1 MMSATAYDIVVVG
14 SGPAGQKAA
23 IQGAKAGKRVV
34 LIEQEQGIGGN
45 CVYRG
50 TIPSKTLRETALQY
64 ERLKRSSE
72 VFEGRLRQDVP
83 MSVLLHRLDE
93 VVKAHECYMANQLAR
108 NGVTYRHGRAR
119 LLSPHEVQLEAVDG
133 ACQTLLADTIV
144 LATGSRPRSI
154 PEIPIDH
161 EHILDSDSILSMI
174 YLPRSLMVLGGG
186 VIACEYAATFALL
199 GVEVTLI
206 DRAKRPLAF
215 LDKEIVDV
223 FQRSLEQQGGR
234 FYVGQTVKEVA
245 WDGVSS
251 VVATLANGMAVK
263 SEKMLV
269 ALGRQPNVEELNLE
283 AAGVMLDEKGRLPV
297 NEYGQTVVPHIF
309 AAGDMLGRPP
319 ALASQ
324 AMEEGRRA
332 VSHALGLPVGESSNQ
347 VPIGIYTIPEI
358 ASIGLDEEQAS
369 ARYRGP
375 LVGRARF
382 TEIAKGQITGSCDGL
397 LKLIADPSGKRLLG
411 VQIVGEGATELIHL
425 GQMALQDGATIDRF
439 IDTIFSFPTFAEA
452 YRVAALDILGQR
464 RKQDCTVADAA

>member
-1 MMSATAYDIVVVG
+1 MPPNAYDIVVVG

-23 IQGAKAGKRVV
+23 IQGAKAGKKVV

-50 TIPSKTLRETALQY
+50 TIPSKTLRETALQF

-72 VFEGRLRQDVP
+72 VFEGRLRLDVP

-93 VVKAHECYMANQLAR
+93 VVKAHECYMADQLTR
-108 NGVTYRHGRAR
+108 NSVTYRHGRAR
-119 LLSPHEVQLEAVDG
+119 FLSPHEVELETIDG
-133 ACQTLLADTIV
+133 ACQALRADTIV

-154 PEIPIDH
+154 PEIPVDH
-161 EHILDSDSILSMI
+161 EHVLDSDSILSMI
-174 YLPRSLMVLGGG
+174 YLPRSLTVLGGG
-186 VIACEYAATFALL
+186 VIACEYASTFALL

-206 DRAKRPLAF
+206 DRAQRPLSFMDA
-215 LDKEIVDV
+215 EIVEV
-223 FQRSLEQQGGR
+223 FQRSIERQGGR
-234 FYVGQTVKEVA
+234 FYVGQTVKEVV

-251 VVATLANGMAVK
+251 VVARLANGMAVK

-269 ALGRQPNVEELNLE
+269 ALGRQPNIEELNLE
-283 AAGVMLDEKGRLPV
+283 AAGLTLDEKGRIPV
-297 NEYGQTVVPHIF
+297 NEYGQTPVPHIF

-324 AMEEGRRA
+324 AMEDGRRA
-332 VSHALGLPVGESSNQ
+332 VSHALGLPVGDSLNQ

-358 ASIGLDEEQAS
+358 ASIGLDEEQAA

-397 LKLIADPSGKRLLG
+397 LKLIADPSGERLLG
-411 VQIVGEGATELIHL
+411 VQIVGEHATELIHL

-439 IDTIFSFPTFAEA
+439 IDSIF
-452 YRVAALDILGQR
+452 
-464 RKQDCTVADAA
+464 

>member
-1 MMSATAYDIVVVG
+1 MMSSTAYDIVVVG

-72 VFEGRLRQDVP
+72 VFEGRLRHDVP
-83 MSVLLHRLDE
+83 MTVLLHRLDE

-133 ACQTLLADTIV
+133 ACQTLVADIIV

-154 PEIPIDH
+154 PQIPVDH
-161 EHILDSDSILSMI
+161 EHVLDSDSILSMI
-174 YLPRSLMVLGGG
+174 YLPRSLMILGGG

-206 DRAKRPLAF
+206 DRAKRPLSF
-215 LDKEIVDV
+215 LDKEIVEV
-223 FQRSLEQQGGR
+223 FQRRLEQKGGR
-234 FYVGQTVKEVA
+234 FYVGHTVIEVA

-283 AAGVMLDEKGRLPV
+283 AAGVTLDEKGRLPV

-309 AAGDMLGRPP
+309 AAGDLLGRPP

-332 VSHALGLPVGESSNQ
+332 VSHALGLPVGDFSNQ
-347 VPIGIYTIPEI
+347 VPVGIYTIPEI

-369 ARYRGP
+369 VRYRRP

-382 TEIAKGQITGSCDGL
+382 MEIAKGQITGACDGL
-397 LKLIADPSGKRLLG
+397 LKLIADPSGERLLG
-411 VQIVGEGATELIHL
+411 VQIVGENATELIHL
-425 GQMALQDGATIDRF
+425 GQMALQDGATIGRF

-464 RKQDCTVADAA
+464 RKRDNPAEAA

>member
-1 MMSATAYDIVVVG
+1 MMPPNAYDIVVVG

-23 IQGAKAGKRVV
+23 IQGAKAGKKVV

-50 TIPSKTLRETALQY
+50 TIPSKTLRETALQF

-72 VFEGRLRQDVP
+72 VFEGRLRLDVP

-93 VVKAHECYMANQLAR
+93 VVKAHECYMADQLTR
-108 NGVTYRHGRAR
+108 NSVTYRHGRAR
-119 LLSPHEVQLEAVDG
+119 FLSPHEVELETIDG
-133 ACQTLLADTIV
+133 ACQALRADTIV

-154 PEIPIDH
+154 PEIPVDH
-161 EHILDSDSILSMI
+161 EHVLDSDSILSMI
-174 YLPRSLMVLGGG
+174 YLPRSLTVLGGG
-186 VIACEYAATFALL
+186 VIACEYASTFALL

-206 DRAKRPLAF
+206 DRAQRPLSFMDA
-215 LDKEIVDV
+215 EIVEV
-223 FQRSLEQQGGR
+223 FQRSIERQGGR
-234 FYVGQTVKEVA
+234 FYVGQTVKEVV

-251 VVATLANGMAVK
+251 VVARLANGMAVK

-269 ALGRQPNVEELNLE
+269 ALGRQPNIEELNLE
-283 AAGVMLDEKGRLPV
+283 AAGLTLDEKGRIPV
-297 NEYGQTVVPHIF
+297 NEYGQTPVAHIF

-324 AMEEGRRA
+324 AMEDGRRA
-332 VSHALGLPVGESSNQ
+332 VSHALGLPVGDSLNQ

-358 ASIGLDEEQAS
+358 ASIGLDEEQAA

-397 LKLIADPSGKRLLG
+397 LKLIADPSGERLLG
-411 VQIVGEGATELIHL
+411 VQIVGEHATELIHL

-439 IDTIFSFPTFAEA
+439 IDSIFSFPTFAEG

-464 RKQDCTVADAA
+464 RKRQSTTQAA

>member
-1 MMSATAYDIVVVG
+1 MMPPNAYDIVVVG

-23 IQGAKAGKRVV
+23 IQGAKAGKKVV

-50 TIPSKTLRETALQY
+50 TIPSKTLRETALQF

-72 VFEGRLRQDVP
+72 VFEGRLRLDVP

-93 VVKAHECYMANQLAR
+93 VVKAHECYMADQLTR
-108 NGVTYRHGRAR
+108 NSVTYRHGRAR
-119 LLSPHEVQLEAVDG
+119 FLSPHEVELETIDG
-133 ACQTLLADTIV
+133 ACQALRADTIV

-154 PEIPIDH
+154 PEIPVDH
-161 EHILDSDSILSMI
+161 EHVLDSDSILSMI
-174 YLPRSLMVLGGG
+174 YLPRSLTVLGGG
-186 VIACEYAATFALL
+186 VIACEYASTFALL

-206 DRAKRPLAF
+206 DRARRPLSFMDA
-215 LDKEIVDV
+215 EIVEV
-223 FQRSLEQQGGR
+223 FQRSIERQGGR
-234 FYVGQTVKEVA
+234 FYVGQTVKEVV

-251 VVATLANGMAVK
+251 VVARLANGMAVK

-269 ALGRQPNVEELNLE
+269 ALGRQPNIEELNLE
-283 AAGVMLDEKGRLPV
+283 AAGLTLDEKGRIPV
-297 NEYGQTVVPHIF
+297 NEYGQTPVPHIF

-324 AMEEGRRA
+324 AMEDGRRA
-332 VSHALGLPVGESSNQ
+332 VSHALGLPVGDSLNQ

-358 ASIGLDEEQAS
+358 ASIGLDEEQAA

-397 LKLIADPSGKRLLG
+397 LKLIADPSGERLLG
-411 VQIVGEGATELIHL
+411 VQIVGEHATELIHL

-439 IDTIFSFPTFAEA
+439 IDSIFSFPTFAEG

-464 RKQDCTVADAA
+464 RKRQSTAQAA

>member
-1 MMSATAYDIVVVG
+1 MSPNAYDIVVVG

-23 IQGAKAGKRVV
+23 IQGAKAGKKIV

-50 TIPSKTLRETALQY
+50 TIPSKTLRETALQF

-72 VFEGRLRQDVP
+72 VFEGRLRSDVP

-93 VVKAHECYMANQLAR
+93 VVKAHECYMADQLAR

-119 LLSPHEVQLEAVDG
+119 FLSPHEVELEAIDG
-133 ACQTLLADTIV
+133 ARQGLLADTIV

-154 PEIPIDH
+154 PEIPVDH
-161 EHILDSDSILSMI
+161 EHVLDSDSILSMI
-174 YLPRSLMVLGGG
+174 YLPRSLTVVGGG
-186 VIACEYAATFALL
+186 VIACEYASTFALL

-206 DRAKRPLAF
+206 DKASRPLSF
-215 LDKEIVDV
+215 MDKEIVDV
-223 FQRSLEQQGGR
+223 FQRSIEQQGGR
-234 FYVGQTVKEVA
+234 FYVGHTVKEVA
-245 WDGVSS
+245 WDGVSA
-251 VVATLANGMAVK
+251 VVARLENGMAVK

-269 ALGRQPNVEELNLE
+269 ALGRQPNVEELNLQ
-283 AAGVMLDEKGRLPV
+283 AAGLTLDEKGRIPV
-297 NEYGQTVVPHIF
+297 NEYGQTEVPHIF

-324 AMEEGRRA
+324 AMEDGRRA
-332 VSHALGLPVGESSNQ
+332 VSHALGIPIGDSVNQ
-347 VPIGIYTIPEI
+347 VPVGIYTIPEI
-358 ASIGLDEEQAS
+358 ASIGLDEEQAA

-382 TEIAKGQITGSCDGL
+382 TEIAKGQITGACNGL
-397 LKLIADPSGKRLLG
+397 LKLIADPSGERLLG
-411 VQIVGEGATELIHL
+411 VQIVGENASELIHL

-439 IDTIFSFPTFAEA
+439 IDSIFSFPTFAEG

-464 RKQDCTVADAA
+464 RKQQSSPQAA

>member
-1 MMSATAYDIVVVG
+1 MMPPNAYDIVVVG

-23 IQGAKAGKRVV
+23 IQGAKAGKKVV

-50 TIPSKTLRETALQY
+50 TIPSKTLRETALQF

-72 VFEGRLRQDVP
+72 VFEGRLRLDVP

-93 VVKAHECYMANQLAR
+93 VVKAHECYMADQLTR
-108 NGVTYRHGRAR
+108 NSVIYRHGRAR
-119 LLSPHEVQLEAVDG
+119 FLSPHEVELETIDG
-133 ACQTLLADTIV
+133 ACQALRADTIV

-154 PEIPIDH
+154 PEIPVDH
-161 EHILDSDSILSMI
+161 EHVLDSDSILSMI
-174 YLPRSLMVLGGG
+174 YLPRSLTVLGGG
-186 VIACEYAATFALL
+186 VIACEYASTFALL

-206 DRAKRPLAF
+206 DRAQRPLSFMDA
-215 LDKEIVDV
+215 EIVEV
-223 FQRSLEQQGGR
+223 FQRSIERQGGR
-234 FYVGQTVKEVA
+234 FYVGQTVKEVV

-251 VVATLANGMAVK
+251 VVARLANGMAVK

-269 ALGRQPNVEELNLE
+269 ALGRQPNIEELNLE
-283 AAGVMLDEKGRLPV
+283 AAGLTLDEKGRIPV
-297 NEYGQTVVPHIF
+297 NEYGQTPVPHIF

-324 AMEEGRRA
+324 AMEDGRRA
-332 VSHALGLPVGESSNQ
+332 VSHALGLPVGDSLNQ

-358 ASIGLDEEQAS
+358 ASIGLDEEQAA

-397 LKLIADPSGKRLLG
+397 LKLIADPSGERLLG
-411 VQIVGEGATELIHL
+411 VQIVGEHATELIHL

-439 IDTIFSFPTFAEA
+439 IDSIFSFPTFAEG

-464 RKQDCTVADAA
+464 RKRQNTTQAA

>member
-1 MMSATAYDIVVVG
+1 MKSAHAYDIVVVG

-34 LIEQEQGIGGN
+34 LIEQEQGVGGN

-50 TIPSKTLRETALQY
+50 TIPSKTLRETAVQF
-64 ERLKRSSE
+64 ERLKRSTE
-72 VFEGRLRQDVP
+72 VFEGRLRMDLP

-93 VVKAHECYMANQLAR
+93 VVKAHECYMTNQLAR

-133 ACQTLLADTIV
+133 ACQTLFADTIV

-161 EHILDSDSILSMI
+161 EHVLDSDSILSMI
-174 YLPRSLMVLGGG
+174 YLPQSLTVLGGG

-199 GVEVTLI
+199 GVEVTVI

-215 LDKEIVDV
+215 LDKDVVDV
-223 FQRSLEQQGGR
+223 FQRSLERQGGR
-234 FYVGQTVKEVA
+234 FYAGHTVKEVA
-245 WDGVSS
+245 WDGVSA
-251 VVATLANGMAVK
+251 VVARLDNGMAVK

-269 ALGRQPNVEELNLE
+269 ALGRQPNVEDLNLE
-283 AAGVMLDEKGRLPV
+283 AAGLSLDSKGDLPV
-297 NEYGQTVVPHIF
+297 NEYGQTLVSHIY

-332 VSHALGLPVGESSNQ
+332 VSFALGLPVGDSSHQ
-347 VPIGIYTIPEI
+347 VPIGIYTIPEL
-358 ASIGLDEEQAS
+358 ASIGLDEEQAG
-369 ARYRGP
+369 ARYHNP
-375 LVGRARF
+375 LVGRAPF
-382 TEIAKGQITGSCDGL
+382 MEIAKGQITGACDGL
-397 LKLIADPSGKRLLG
+397 LKLVADPSGERLLG
-411 VQIVGEGATELIHL
+411 VQIVGEDATELIHL

-464 RKQDCTVADAA
+464 RKLNNTTQAA

>member
-1 MMSATAYDIVVVG
+1 MIGSNAYDIVVVG

-23 IQGAKAGKRVV
+23 IQGAKAGKKVV

-50 TIPSKTLRETALQY
+50 TIPSKTLRETALQF

-72 VFEGRLRQDVP
+72 VFEGRLRSDVP

-93 VVKAHECYMANQLAR
+93 VVKAHECYMADQLAR

-119 LLSPHEVQLEAVDG
+119 FLSPHEIELEAIDG
-133 ACQTLLADTIV
+133 ARQGLQADTIV

-154 PEIPIDH
+154 PEIPVDH
-161 EHILDSDSILSMI
+161 EHVLDSDSILSMI
-174 YLPRSLMVLGGG
+174 YLPRSLTVVGGG

-206 DRAKRPLAF
+206 DKASRPLPF
-215 LDKEIVDV
+215 MDKEIVDV
-223 FQRSLEQQGGR
+223 FQRSIEQQGGR
-234 FYVGQTVKEVA
+234 FYVGHTVIEVA
-245 WDGVSS
+245 WDGVSA
-251 VVATLANGMAVK
+251 VIARLENGMAVK

-269 ALGRQPNVEELNLE
+269 ALGRQPNVEELNLQ
-283 AAGVMLDEKGRLPV
+283 AAGLTLDEKGRIPV
-297 NEYGQTVVPHIF
+297 NEYGQTELPHIF
-309 AAGDMLGRPP
+309 AAGDMFGRPP

-324 AMEEGRRA
+324 AMEDGRRA
-332 VSHALGLPVGESSNQ
+332 VSHALGIPIGDSLNQ
-347 VPIGIYTIPEI
+347 VPVGIYTIPEI
-358 ASIGLDEEQAS
+358 ASIGLDEEQAA

-382 TEIAKGQITGSCDGL
+382 TEIAKGQITGACNGL
-397 LKLIADPSGKRLLG
+397 LKLIADPSGERLLG
-411 VQIVGEGATELIHL
+411 VQIVGENATELIHI

-439 IDTIFSFPTFAEA
+439 IDSIFSFPTFAEG

-464 RKQDCTVADAA
+464 RKQQSPPQAA

>member
-1 MMSATAYDIVVVG
+1 MPPNAYDIVVVG

-23 IQGAKAGKRVV
+23 IQGAKAGKKVV

-50 TIPSKTLRETALQY
+50 TIPSKTLRETALQF

-72 VFEGRLRQDVP
+72 VFEGRLRLDVP

-93 VVKAHECYMANQLAR
+93 VVKAHECYMADQLTR
-108 NGVTYRHGRAR
+108 NSVTYRHGRAR
-119 LLSPHEVQLEAVDG
+119 FLSPHEVELETIDG
-133 ACQTLLADTIV
+133 ACQALRADTIV

-154 PEIPIDH
+154 PEIPVDH
-161 EHILDSDSILSMI
+161 EHVLDSDSILSMI
-174 YLPRSLMVLGGG
+174 YLPRSLTVLGGG
-186 VIACEYAATFALL
+186 VIACEYASTFALL

-206 DRAKRPLAF
+206 DRAQRPLSFMDA
-215 LDKEIVDV
+215 EIVEV
-223 FQRSLEQQGGR
+223 FQRSIERQGGR
-234 FYVGQTVKEVA
+234 FYVGQTVKEVV

-251 VVATLANGMAVK
+251 VVARLANGMAVK

-269 ALGRQPNVEELNLE
+269 ALGRQPNIEELNLE
-283 AAGVMLDEKGRLPV
+283 AAGLTLDEKGRIPV
-297 NEYGQTVVPHIF
+297 NEYGQTPVPHIF

-324 AMEEGRRA
+324 AMEDGRRA
-332 VSHALGLPVGESSNQ
+332 VSHALGLPVGDSLNQ

-358 ASIGLDEEQAS
+358 ASIGLDEEQAA

-397 LKLIADPSGKRLLG
+397 LKLIADPSGERLLG
-411 VQIVGEGATELIHL
+411 VQIVGEHATELIHL

-439 IDTIFSFPTFAEA
+439 IDSIFSFPTFAEG

-464 RKQDCTVADAA
+464 RKRQSTTQAA

>member
-1 MMSATAYDIVVVG
+1 VMPPNAYDIVVVG

-23 IQGAKAGKRVV
+23 IQGAKAGKKVV

-50 TIPSKTLRETALQY
+50 TIPSKTLRETALQF

-72 VFEGRLRQDVP
+72 VFEGRLRLDVP

-93 VVKAHECYMANQLAR
+93 VVKAHECYMADQLTR
-108 NGVTYRHGRAR
+108 NSVTYRHGRAR
-119 LLSPHEVQLEAVDG
+119 FLSPHEVELETIDG
-133 ACQTLLADTIV
+133 ACQALRADTIV

-154 PEIPIDH
+154 PEIPVDH
-161 EHILDSDSILSMI
+161 EHVLDSDSILSMI
-174 YLPRSLMVLGGG
+174 YLPRSLTVLGGG
-186 VIACEYAATFALL
+186 VIACEYASTFALL

-206 DRAKRPLAF
+206 DRAQRPLSFMDA
-215 LDKEIVDV
+215 EIVEV
-223 FQRSLEQQGGR
+223 FQRSIERQGGR
-234 FYVGQTVKEVA
+234 FYVGQTVKEVV

-251 VVATLANGMAVK
+251 VVARLANGMAVK

-269 ALGRQPNVEELNLE
+269 ALGRQPNIEELNLE
-283 AAGVMLDEKGRLPV
+283 AAGLTLDEKGRIPV
-297 NEYGQTVVPHIF
+297 NEYGQTPVAHIF

-324 AMEEGRRA
+324 AMEDGRRA
-332 VSHALGLPVGESSNQ
+332 VSHALGLPVGDSLNQ

-358 ASIGLDEEQAS
+358 ASIGLDEEQAA

-397 LKLIADPSGKRLLG
+397 LKLIADPSGERLLG
-411 VQIVGEGATELIHL
+411 VQIVGEHATELIHL

-439 IDTIFSFPTFAEA
+439 IDSIFSFPTFAEG

-464 RKQDCTVADAA
+464 RKRQSSAQAA

>member
-1 MMSATAYDIVVVG
+1 MPPNAYDIVVVG

-23 IQGAKAGKRVV
+23 IQGAKAGKKVV

-50 TIPSKTLRETALQY
+50 TIPSKTLRETALQF

-72 VFEGRLRQDVP
+72 VFEGRLRLDVP
-83 MSVLLHRLDE
+83 MAVLLHRLDE
-93 VVKAHECYMANQLAR
+93 VVKAHECYMADQLTR
-108 NGVTYRHGRAR
+108 NRVTYRHGRAR
-119 LLSPHEVQLEAVDG
+119 FLSPHEVELETIDG
-133 ACQTLLADTIV
+133 ACQALRADTIV

-154 PEIPIDH
+154 PEIPVDH
-161 EHILDSDSILSMI
+161 EHVLDSDSILSMI
-174 YLPRSLMVLGGG
+174 YLPRSLTVLGGG
-186 VIACEYAATFALL
+186 VIACEYASTFALL

-206 DRAKRPLAF
+206 DRAQRPLSFMDA
-215 LDKEIVDV
+215 EIVEV
-223 FQRSLEQQGGR
+223 FQRSIERQGGR
-234 FYVGQTVKEVA
+234 FYVGQTVKEVV

-251 VVATLANGMAVK
+251 VVARLANGMAVK

-269 ALGRQPNVEELNLE
+269 ALGRQPNIEELNLE
-283 AAGVMLDEKGRLPV
+283 AAGLTLDEKGRIPV
-297 NEYGQTVVPHIF
+297 NEYGQTPVPHIF

-324 AMEEGRRA
+324 AMEDGRRA
-332 VSHALGLPVGESSNQ
+332 VSHALGLPVGDSLNQ

-358 ASIGLDEEQAS
+358 ASIGLDEEQAA

-397 LKLIADPSGKRLLG
+397 LKLIADPSGERLLG
-411 VQIVGEGATELIHL
+411 VQIVGEHATELIHL

-439 IDTIFSFPTFAEA
+439 IDSIFSFPTFAEG

-464 RKQDCTVADAA
+464 RKRQNTTQAA

>member
-1 MMSATAYDIVVVG
+1 VMPPNAYDIVVVG

-23 IQGAKAGKRVV
+23 IQGAKAGKKVV

-50 TIPSKTLRETALQY
+50 TIPSKTLRETALQF

-72 VFEGRLRQDVP
+72 VFEGRLRLDVP
-83 MSVLLHRLDE
+83 MAVLLHRLDE
-93 VVKAHECYMANQLAR
+93 VVKAHECYMADQLTR
-108 NGVTYRHGRAR
+108 NSVTYRHGRAR
-119 LLSPHEVQLEAVDG
+119 FLSPHEVELETIDG
-133 ACQTLLADTIV
+133 ACQALRADTIV

-154 PEIPIDH
+154 PEIPVDH
-161 EHILDSDSILSMI
+161 EHVLDSDSILSMI
-174 YLPRSLMVLGGG
+174 YLPRSLTVLGGG
-186 VIACEYAATFALL
+186 VIACEYASTFALL

-206 DRAKRPLAF
+206 DRAQRPLSFMDA
-215 LDKEIVDV
+215 EIVEV
-223 FQRSLEQQGGR
+223 FQRSIERQGGR
-234 FYVGQTVKEVA
+234 FYVGQTVKEVV

-251 VVATLANGMAVK
+251 VVARLANGMAVK

-269 ALGRQPNVEELNLE
+269 ALGRQPNIEELNLE
-283 AAGVMLDEKGRLPV
+283 AAGLTLDEKGRIPV
-297 NEYGQTVVPHIF
+297 NEYGQTPVPHIF

-324 AMEEGRRA
+324 AMEDGRRA
-332 VSHALGLPVGESSNQ
+332 VSHALGLPVGDSLNQ

-358 ASIGLDEEQAS
+358 ASIGLDEEQAA

-397 LKLIADPSGKRLLG
+397 LKLIADPSGERLLG
-411 VQIVGEGATELIHL
+411 VQIVGEHATELIHL

-439 IDTIFSFPTFAEA
+439 IDSIFSFPTFAEG

-464 RKQDCTVADAA
+464 RKRQNTTQAA

>member
-1 MMSATAYDIVVVG
+1 MMPPNAYDIVVVG

-23 IQGAKAGKRVV
+23 IQGAKAGKKVV

-50 TIPSKTLRETALQY
+50 TIPSKTLRETALQF

-72 VFEGRLRQDVP
+72 VFEGRLRLDVP

-93 VVKAHECYMANQLAR
+93 VVKAHECYMADQLTR
-108 NGVTYRHGRAR
+108 NSVTYRHGRAR
-119 LLSPHEVQLEAVDG
+119 FLSPHEVELETIDG
-133 ACQTLLADTIV
+133 ACQALRADTIV

-154 PEIPIDH
+154 PEIPVDH
-161 EHILDSDSILSMI
+161 EHVLDSDSILSMI
-174 YLPRSLMVLGGG
+174 YLPRSLTVLGGG
-186 VIACEYAATFALL
+186 VIACEYASTFALL

-206 DRAKRPLAF
+206 DRAQRPLSFMDA
-215 LDKEIVDV
+215 EIVEV
-223 FQRSLEQQGGR
+223 FQRSIERQGGR
-234 FYVGQTVKEVA
+234 FYVGQTVKEVV

-251 VVATLANGMAVK
+251 VVARLANGMAVK

-269 ALGRQPNVEELNLE
+269 ALGRQPNIEELNLE
-283 AAGVMLDEKGRLPV
+283 AAGLTLDEKGRIPV
-297 NEYGQTVVPHIF
+297 NEYGQTPVPHIF

-319 ALASQ
+319 ALAAQ
-324 AMEEGRRA
+324 AMEDGRRA
-332 VSHALGLPVGESSNQ
+332 VSHALGLPVGDSLNQ

-358 ASIGLDEEQAS
+358 ASIGLDEEQAA

-397 LKLIADPSGKRLLG
+397 LKLIADPSGERLLG
-411 VQIVGEGATELIHL
+411 VQIVGEHATELIHL

-439 IDTIFSFPTFAEA
+439 IDSIFSFPTFAEG

-464 RKQDCTVADAA
+464 RKRQNTTQAA

>member
-1 MMSATAYDIVVVG
+1 MMPPNAYDIVVVG

-23 IQGAKAGKRVV
+23 IQGAKAGKKVV

-50 TIPSKTLRETALQY
+50 TIPSKTLRETALQF

-72 VFEGRLRQDVP
+72 VFEGRLRLDVP

-93 VVKAHECYMANQLAR
+93 VVKAHECYMADQLTR
-108 NGVTYRHGRAR
+108 NSVTYRHGRAR
-119 LLSPHEVQLEAVDG
+119 FLSPHEVELETIDG
-133 ACQTLLADTIV
+133 ACQALRADTIV

-154 PEIPIDH
+154 PEIPVDH
-161 EHILDSDSILSMI
+161 EHVLDSDSILSMI
-174 YLPRSLMVLGGG
+174 YLPRSLTVLGGG
-186 VIACEYAATFALL
+186 VIACEYASTFALL

-206 DRAKRPLAF
+206 DRAQRPLSFMDA
-215 LDKEIVDV
+215 EIVEV
-223 FQRSLEQQGGR
+223 FQRSIERQGGR
-234 FYVGQTVKEVA
+234 FYVGQTVKEVV

-251 VVATLANGMAVK
+251 VVARLANGMAVK

-269 ALGRQPNVEELNLE
+269 ALGRQPNIEELNLE
-283 AAGVMLDEKGRLPV
+283 AAGLTLDEKGRIPV
-297 NEYGQTVVPHIF
+297 NEYGQTPVAHIF

-324 AMEEGRRA
+324 AMEDGRRA
-332 VSHALGLPVGESSNQ
+332 VSHALGLPVGDSLNQ

-358 ASIGLDEEQAS
+358 ASIGLDEEQAA

-397 LKLIADPSGKRLLG
+397 LKLIADPSGERLLG
-411 VQIVGEGATELIHL
+411 VQIVGEHATELIHL

-439 IDTIFSFPTFAEA
+439 IDSIFSFPTFAEG

-464 RKQDCTVADAA
+464 RKRQNTTQAA

>member
-1 MMSATAYDIVVVG
+1 MPPNAYDIVVVG

-23 IQGAKAGKRVV
+23 IQGAKAGKKVV

-50 TIPSKTLRETALQY
+50 TIPSKTLRETALQF

-72 VFEGRLRQDVP
+72 VFEGRLRLDVP
-83 MSVLLHRLDE
+83 MAVLLHRLDE
-93 VVKAHECYMANQLAR
+93 VVKAHECYMADQLTR
-108 NGVTYRHGRAR
+108 NSVTYRHGRAR
-119 LLSPHEVQLEAVDG
+119 FLSPHEVELETIDG
-133 ACQTLLADTIV
+133 ACQALRADTIV

-154 PEIPIDH
+154 PEIPVDH
-161 EHILDSDSILSMI
+161 EHVLDSDSILSMI
-174 YLPRSLMVLGGG
+174 YLPRSLTVLGGG
-186 VIACEYAATFALL
+186 VIACEYASTFALL

-206 DRAKRPLAF
+206 DRAQRPLSFMDA
-215 LDKEIVDV
+215 EIVEV
-223 FQRSLEQQGGR
+223 FQRSIERQGGR
-234 FYVGQTVKEVA
+234 FYVGQTVKEVV

-251 VVATLANGMAVK
+251 VVARLANGMAVK

-269 ALGRQPNVEELNLE
+269 ALGRQPNIEELNLE
-283 AAGVMLDEKGRLPV
+283 AAGLTLDEKGRIPV
-297 NEYGQTVVPHIF
+297 NEYGQTPVPHIF

-324 AMEEGRRA
+324 AMEDGRRA
-332 VSHALGLPVGESSNQ
+332 VSHALGLPVGDSLNQ

-358 ASIGLDEEQAS
+358 ASIGLDEEQAA

-397 LKLIADPSGKRLLG
+397 LKLIADPSGERLLG
-411 VQIVGEGATELIHL
+411 VQIVGEHATELIHL

-439 IDTIFSFPTFAEA
+439 IDSIFSFPTFAEG

-464 RKQDCTVADAA
+464 RKRQSTTQAA

>member
-1 MMSATAYDIVVVG
+1 MMPASAYDIVVVG
-14 SGPAGQKAA
+14 SGPAGQKSA
-23 IQGAKAGKRVV
+23 IQGAKAGKKVV

-50 TIPSKTLRETALQY
+50 TIPSKTLRETALQF

-72 VFEGRLRQDVP
+72 VFEGRLRLDLP
-83 MSVLLHRLDE
+83 MTVLLHRLDE
-93 VVKAHECYMANQLAR
+93 VVKAHECYMADQLSR

-119 LLSPHEVQLEAVDG
+119 LVSPHEVQLETVDG
-133 ACQTLLADTIV
+133 ASQTLLAETIV
-144 LATGSRPRSI
+144 LATGSRPRSV
-154 PEIPIDH
+154 PEAPVDH
-161 EHILDSDSILSMI
+161 EHVLDSDSILSMI
-174 YLPRSLMVLGGG
+174 YLPRSLTVLGGG
-186 VIACEYAATFALL
+186 VIACEYASTFALL

-206 DRAKRPLAF
+206 DRAQRPLSFMDA
-215 LDKEIVDV
+215 EIVEV
-223 FQRSLEQQGGR
+223 FQRSIERQGGR

-251 VVATLANGMAVK
+251 VVARLANGMAVK

-269 ALGRQPNVEELNLE
+269 ALGRQPNIEELNLE
-283 AAGVMLDEKGRLPV
+283 AAGLTLDEKGRIPV
-297 NEYGQTVVPHIF
+297 NEYGQTPVPHIF

-324 AMEEGRRA
+324 AMEDGRRA
-332 VSHALGLPVGESSNQ
+332 VSHALGLPVGDSLNQ

-358 ASIGLDEEQAS
+358 ASIGLDEEQAA

-382 TEIAKGQITGSCDGL
+382 TEIAKGQITGACDGL
-397 LKLIADPSGKRLLG
+397 LKLIADPSGERLLG
-411 VQIVGEGATELIHL
+411 VQIVGEHATELIHL

-439 IDTIFSFPTFAEA
+439 IDSIFSFPTFAEG

-464 RKQDCTVADAA
+464 RKRQSTTQAA

>member
-1 MMSATAYDIVVVG
+1 MMPPNAYDIVVVG

-23 IQGAKAGKRVV
+23 IQGAKAGKKVV

-50 TIPSKTLRETALQY
+50 TIPSKTLRETALQF

-72 VFEGRLRQDVP
+72 VFEGRLRLDVP

-93 VVKAHECYMANQLAR
+93 VVKAHECYMADQLTR
-108 NGVTYRHGRAR
+108 NSVTYRHGRAR
-119 LLSPHEVQLEAVDG
+119 FLSPHEVELETIDG
-133 ACQTLLADTIV
+133 ACQALRADTIV

-154 PEIPIDH
+154 PEIPVDH
-161 EHILDSDSILSMI
+161 EHVLDSDSILSMI
-174 YLPRSLMVLGGG
+174 YLPRSLTVLGGG
-186 VIACEYAATFALL
+186 VIACEYASTFALL

-206 DRAKRPLAF
+206 DRAQRPLSFMDA
-215 LDKEIVDV
+215 EIVEV
-223 FQRSLEQQGGR
+223 FQRSIERQGGR
-234 FYVGQTVKEVA
+234 FYVGQTVKEVV

-251 VVATLANGMAVK
+251 VVARLANGMAVK

-269 ALGRQPNVEELNLE
+269 ALGRQPNIEELNLE
-283 AAGVMLDEKGRLPV
+283 AAGLTLDEKGGIPV
-297 NEYGQTVVPHIF
+297 NEYGQTPVPHIF

-324 AMEEGRRA
+324 AMEDGRRA
-332 VSHALGLPVGESSNQ
+332 VSHALGLPVGDSLNQ

-358 ASIGLDEEQAS
+358 ASIGLDEEQAA

-397 LKLIADPSGKRLLG
+397 LKLIADPSGERLLG
-411 VQIVGEGATELIHL
+411 VQIVGEHATELIHL

-439 IDTIFSFPTFAEA
+439 IDSIFSFPTFAEG

-464 RKQDCTVADAA
+464 RKRQSTTQAA

>member
-1 MMSATAYDIVVVG
+1 MMPPNAYDIVVVG

-23 IQGAKAGKRVV
+23 IQGAKAGKKVV

-50 TIPSKTLRETALQY
+50 TIPSKTLRETALQF

-72 VFEGRLRQDVP
+72 VFEGRLRLDVP

-93 VVKAHECYMANQLAR
+93 VVKAHECYMADQLTR
-108 NGVTYRHGRAR
+108 NSVTYRHGRAR
-119 LLSPHEVQLEAVDG
+119 FLSPHEVELETIDG
-133 ACQTLLADTIV
+133 ACQALRADTIV

-154 PEIPIDH
+154 PEIPVDH
-161 EHILDSDSILSMI
+161 EHVLDSDSILSMI
-174 YLPRSLMVLGGG
+174 YLPRSLTVLGGG
-186 VIACEYAATFALL
+186 VIACEYASTFALL

-206 DRAKRPLAF
+206 DRAQRPLSFMDA
-215 LDKEIVDV
+215 EIVEV
-223 FQRSLEQQGGR
+223 FQRSIERQGGR
-234 FYVGQTVKEVA
+234 FYVGQTVKEVV

-251 VVATLANGMAVK
+251 VVARLANGMAVK

-269 ALGRQPNVEELNLE
+269 ALGRQPNIEELNLE
-283 AAGVMLDEKGRLPV
+283 AAGLTLDEKGRIPV
-297 NEYGQTVVPHIF
+297 NEYGQTPVPHIF

-324 AMEEGRRA
+324 AMEDGRRA
-332 VSHALGLPVGESSNQ
+332 VSHALGLPVGDSLNQ

-358 ASIGLDEEQAS
+358 ASIGLDEEQAA

-397 LKLIADPSGKRLLG
+397 LKLIADPSGERLLG
-411 VQIVGEGATELIHL
+411 VQIVGEHATELIHL

-439 IDTIFSFPTFAEA
+439 IDSIFSFPTFAEG

-464 RKQDCTVADAA
+464 RKRQSTTQAA

>member
-1 MMSATAYDIVVVG
+1 MMPPNAYDIVVVG

-23 IQGAKAGKRVV
+23 IQGAKAGKKVV

-50 TIPSKTLRETALQY
+50 TIPSKTLRETALQF

-72 VFEGRLRQDVP
+72 VFEGRLRLDVP

-93 VVKAHECYMANQLAR
+93 VVKAHECYMADQLTR
-108 NGVTYRHGRAR
+108 NSVIYRHGRAR
-119 LLSPHEVQLEAVDG
+119 FLSPHEVELETIDG
-133 ACQTLLADTIV
+133 ACQALRADTIV

-154 PEIPIDH
+154 PEIPVDH
-161 EHILDSDSILSMI
+161 EHVLDSDSILSMI
-174 YLPRSLMVLGGG
+174 YLPRSLTVLGGG
-186 VIACEYAATFALL
+186 VIACEYASTFALL

-206 DRAKRPLAF
+206 DRAQRPLSFMDA
-215 LDKEIVDV
+215 EIVEV
-223 FQRSLEQQGGR
+223 FQRSIERQGGR
-234 FYVGQTVKEVA
+234 FYVGQTVKEVV

-251 VVATLANGMAVK
+251 VVARLANGMAVK

-269 ALGRQPNVEELNLE
+269 ALGRQPNIEELNLE
-283 AAGVMLDEKGRLPV
+283 AAGLTLDEKGRIPV
-297 NEYGQTVVPHIF
+297 NEYGQTPVPHIF

-324 AMEEGRRA
+324 AMEDGRRA
-332 VSHALGLPVGESSNQ
+332 VSHALGLPVGDSLNQ

-358 ASIGLDEEQAS
+358 ASIGLDEEQAA

-397 LKLIADPSGKRLLG
+397 LKLIADPSGERLLG
-411 VQIVGEGATELIHL
+411 VQIVGEHATELIHL

-439 IDTIFSFPTFAEA
+439 IDSIFSFPTFAEG

-464 RKQDCTVADAA
+464 RKRQSTTQAA

>member
-1 MMSATAYDIVVVG
+1 MMPPNAYDIVVVG

-23 IQGAKAGKRVV
+23 IQGAKAGKKVV

-50 TIPSKTLRETALQY
+50 TIPSKTLRETALQF

-72 VFEGRLRQDVP
+72 VFEGRLRLDVP

-93 VVKAHECYMANQLAR
+93 VVKAHECYMADQLTR
-108 NGVTYRHGRAR
+108 NSVTYRHGRAR
-119 LLSPHEVQLEAVDG
+119 FLSPHEVELETIDG
-133 ACQTLLADTIV
+133 ACQALRADTIV

-154 PEIPIDH
+154 PEIPVDH
-161 EHILDSDSILSMI
+161 EHVLDSDSILSMI
-174 YLPRSLMVLGGG
+174 YLPRSLTVLGGG
-186 VIACEYAATFALL
+186 VIACEYASTFALL

-206 DRAKRPLAF
+206 DRAQRPLSFMDA
-215 LDKEIVDV
+215 EIVEV
-223 FQRSLEQQGGR
+223 FQRSIERRGGR
-234 FYVGQTVKEVA
+234 FYVGQTVKEVV

-251 VVATLANGMAVK
+251 VVARLANGMAVK

-269 ALGRQPNVEELNLE
+269 ALGRQPNIEELNLE
-283 AAGVMLDEKGRLPV
+283 AAGLTLDEKGRIPV
-297 NEYGQTVVPHIF
+297 NEYGQTPVPHIF

-324 AMEEGRRA
+324 AMEDGRRA
-332 VSHALGLPVGESSNQ
+332 VSHALGLPVGDSLNQ

-358 ASIGLDEEQAS
+358 ASIGLDEEQAA

-397 LKLIADPSGKRLLG
+397 LKLIADPSGERLLG
-411 VQIVGEGATELIHL
+411 VQIVGEHATELIHL

-439 IDTIFSFPTFAEA
+439 IDSIFSFPTFAEG

-464 RKQDCTVADAA
+464 RKRQNTTQAA

>member
-1 MMSATAYDIVVVG
+1 MIGSNAYDIVVVG

-23 IQGAKAGKRVV
+23 IQGAKAGKKVV

-50 TIPSKTLRETALQY
+50 TIPSKTLRETALQF

-72 VFEGRLRQDVP
+72 VFEGRLRSDVP

-93 VVKAHECYMANQLAR
+93 VVKAHECYMADQLAR

-119 LLSPHEVQLEAVDG
+119 FLSPHEVELEAIDG
-133 ACQTLLADTIV
+133 ARQGLLADTIV

-154 PEIPIDH
+154 PEIPVDH
-161 EHILDSDSILSMI
+161 EHVLDSDSILSMI
-174 YLPRSLMVLGGG
+174 YLPRSLTVVGGG
-186 VIACEYAATFALL
+186 VIACEYASTFALL

-206 DRAKRPLAF
+206 DKASRPLSF
-215 LDKEIVDV
+215 MDKEIVDV
-223 FQRSLEQQGGR
+223 FQRSIEQQGGR
-234 FYVGQTVKEVA
+234 FYVGHTVKEVA
-245 WDGVSS
+245 WDGVSA
-251 VVATLANGMAVK
+251 VVARLENGMAVK

-269 ALGRQPNVEELNLE
+269 ALGRQPNVEELNLQ
-283 AAGVMLDEKGRLPV
+283 AAGLTLDEKGRIPV
-297 NEYGQTVVPHIF
+297 NEYGQTEVPHIF

-324 AMEEGRRA
+324 AMEDGRRA
-332 VSHALGLPVGESSNQ
+332 VSHALGIPIGDSVNQ
-347 VPIGIYTIPEI
+347 VPVGIYTIPEI
-358 ASIGLDEEQAS
+358 ASIGLDEEQAA

-382 TEIAKGQITGSCDGL
+382 TEIAKGQITGACNGL
-397 LKLIADPSGKRLLG
+397 LKLIADPSGERLLG
-411 VQIVGEGATELIHL
+411 VQIVGENASELIHL

-439 IDTIFSFPTFAEA
+439 IDSIFSFPTFAEG

-464 RKQDCTVADAA
+464 RKQQSSPQAA

>member
-1 MMSATAYDIVVVG
+1 MMPPNAYDIVVVG

-23 IQGAKAGKRVV
+23 IQGAKAGKKVV

-50 TIPSKTLRETALQY
+50 TIPSKTLRETALQF

-72 VFEGRLRQDVP
+72 VFEGRLRLDVP
-83 MSVLLHRLDE
+83 MAVLLHRLDE
-93 VVKAHECYMANQLAR
+93 VVKAHECYMADQLTR
-108 NGVTYRHGRAR
+108 NSVTYRHGRAR
-119 LLSPHEVQLEAVDG
+119 FLSPHEVELETIDG
-133 ACQTLLADTIV
+133 ACQALRADTIV

-154 PEIPIDH
+154 PEIPVDH
-161 EHILDSDSILSMI
+161 EHVLDSDSILSMI
-174 YLPRSLMVLGGG
+174 YLPRSLTVLGGG
-186 VIACEYAATFALL
+186 VIACEYASTFALL

-206 DRAKRPLAF
+206 DRAQRPLSFMDA
-215 LDKEIVDV
+215 EIVEV
-223 FQRSLEQQGGR
+223 FQRSIERQGGR
-234 FYVGQTVKEVA
+234 FYVGQTVKEVV

-251 VVATLANGMAVK
+251 VVARLANGMAVK

-269 ALGRQPNVEELNLE
+269 ALGRQPNIEELNLE
-283 AAGVMLDEKGRLPV
+283 AAGLTLDEKGRIPV
-297 NEYGQTVVPHIF
+297 NEYGQTPVPHIF

-324 AMEEGRRA
+324 AMEDGRRA
-332 VSHALGLPVGESSNQ
+332 VSHALGLPVGDSLNQ

-358 ASIGLDEEQAS
+358 ASIGLDEEQAA

-397 LKLIADPSGKRLLG
+397 LKLIADPSGERLLG
-411 VQIVGEGATELIHL
+411 VQIVGEHATELIHL

-439 IDTIFSFPTFAEA
+439 IDSIFSFPTFAEG

-464 RKQDCTVADAA
+464 RKRQNTTQAA

>member
-1 MMSATAYDIVVVG
+1 VMPPNAYDIVVVG

-23 IQGAKAGKRVV
+23 IQGAKAGKKVV

-50 TIPSKTLRETALQY
+50 TIPSKTLRETALQF

-72 VFEGRLRQDVP
+72 VFEGRLRLDVP

-93 VVKAHECYMANQLAR
+93 VVKAHECYMADQLTR
-108 NGVTYRHGRAR
+108 NSVTYRHGRAR
-119 LLSPHEVQLEAVDG
+119 FLSPHEVELETIDG
-133 ACQTLLADTIV
+133 ACQALRADTIV

-154 PEIPIDH
+154 PEIPVDH
-161 EHILDSDSILSMI
+161 EHVLDSDSILSMI
-174 YLPRSLMVLGGG
+174 YLPRSLTVLGGG
-186 VIACEYAATFALL
+186 VIACEYASTFALL

-206 DRAKRPLAF
+206 DRAQRPLSFMDA
-215 LDKEIVDV
+215 EIVEV
-223 FQRSLEQQGGR
+223 FQRSIERQGGR
-234 FYVGQTVKEVA
+234 FYVGQTVKEVV

-251 VVATLANGMAVK
+251 VVARLANGMAVK

-269 ALGRQPNVEELNLE
+269 ALGRQPNIEELNLE
-283 AAGVMLDEKGRLPV
+283 AAGLTLDEKGRIPV
-297 NEYGQTVVPHIF
+297 NEYGQTPVAHIF

-324 AMEEGRRA
+324 AMEDGRRA
-332 VSHALGLPVGESSNQ
+332 VSHALGLPVGDSLNQ

-358 ASIGLDEEQAS
+358 ASIGLDEEQAA

-397 LKLIADPSGKRLLG
+397 LKLIADPSGERLLD
-411 VQIVGEGATELIHL
+411 VQIVGEHATELIHL

-439 IDTIFSFPTFAEA
+439 IDSIFSFPTFAEG

-464 RKQDCTVADAA
+464 RKRQSTTQAA

>member
-1 MMSATAYDIVVVG
+1 MMPPNAYDIVVVG

-23 IQGAKAGKRVV
+23 IQGAKAGKKVV

-50 TIPSKTLRETALQY
+50 TIPSKTLREMALQF

-72 VFEGRLRQDVP
+72 VFEGRLRLDVP

-93 VVKAHECYMANQLAR
+93 VVKAHECYMADQLTR
-108 NGVTYRHGRAR
+108 NSVTYRHGRAR
-119 LLSPHEVQLEAVDG
+119 FLSPHEVELETIDG
-133 ACQTLLADTIV
+133 ACQALRADTIV

-154 PEIPIDH
+154 PEIPVDH
-161 EHILDSDSILSMI
+161 EHVLDSDSILSMI
-174 YLPRSLMVLGGG
+174 YLPRSLTVLGGG
-186 VIACEYAATFALL
+186 VIACEYASTFALL

-206 DRAKRPLAF
+206 DRAQRPLSFMDA
-215 LDKEIVDV
+215 EIVEV
-223 FQRSLEQQGGR
+223 FQRSIERQGGR
-234 FYVGQTVKEVA
+234 FYVGQTVKEVV

-251 VVATLANGMAVK
+251 VVARLASGMAVK

-269 ALGRQPNVEELNLE
+269 ALGRQPNIEELNLE
-283 AAGVMLDEKGRLPV
+283 AAGLTLDEKGRIPV
-297 NEYGQTVVPHIF
+297 NEYGQTPVPHIF

-324 AMEEGRRA
+324 AMEDGRRA
-332 VSHALGLPVGESSNQ
+332 VSHALGLPVGDSLNQ

-358 ASIGLDEEQAS
+358 ASIGLDEEQAA

-397 LKLIADPSGKRLLG
+397 LKLIADPSGERLLG
-411 VQIVGEGATELIHL
+411 VQIVGEHATELIHL

-439 IDTIFSFPTFAEA
+439 IDSIFSFPTFAEG

-464 RKQDCTVADAA
+464 RKRQSTTQAA

>member
-1 MMSATAYDIVVVG
+1 MSATTFDIVVVG

-72 VFEGRLRQDVP
+72 VFEGRLRHDVP

-144 LATGSRPRSI
+144 LATGSRPRSL

-174 YLPRSLMVLGGG
+174 YLPRSLMILGGG

-215 LDKEIVDV
+215 LDKEIVDL

-234 FYVGQTVKEVA
+234 FYVGQTVTGVA

-283 AAGVMLDEKGRLPV
+283 AAGITLDEKGRLPV
-297 NEYGQTVVPHIF
+297 NDYGQTVVPHIF
-309 AAGDMLGRPP
+309 AAGDILGRPP

-332 VSHALGLPVGESSNQ
+332 VSHALGLPVGEFSDQ

-358 ASIGLDEEQAS
+358 ASIGLDEEQAGV
-369 ARYRGP
+369 RYRSP

-397 LKLIADPSGKRLLG
+397 LKLIADPSGERLLG
-411 VQIVGEGATELIHL
+411 VQIVGEHATELIHL
-425 GQMALQDGATIDRF
+425 GQMALQNGTTIDRF

-464 RKQDCTVADAA
+464 RKQISAAEAA

>member
-1 MMSATAYDIVVVG
+1 MPPNAYDIVVVG

-23 IQGAKAGKRVV
+23 IQGAKAGKKVV

-50 TIPSKTLRETALQY
+50 TIPSKTLRETALQF

-72 VFEGRLRQDVP
+72 VFEGRLRLDVP

-93 VVKAHECYMANQLAR
+93 VVKAHECYMADQLTR
-108 NGVTYRHGRAR
+108 NSVTYRHGRAR
-119 LLSPHEVQLEAVDG
+119 FLSPHEVELETIDG
-133 ACQTLLADTIV
+133 ACQALRADTIV

-154 PEIPIDH
+154 PEIPVDH
-161 EHILDSDSILSMI
+161 EHVLDSDSILSMI
-174 YLPRSLMVLGGG
+174 YLPRSLTVLGGG
-186 VIACEYAATFALL
+186 VIACEYASTFALL

-206 DRAKRPLAF
+206 DRAQRPLSFMDA
-215 LDKEIVDV
+215 EIVEV
-223 FQRSLEQQGGR
+223 FQRSIERQGGR
-234 FYVGQTVKEVA
+234 FYVGQTVKEVV

-251 VVATLANGMAVK
+251 VVARLANGMAVK

-269 ALGRQPNVEELNLE
+269 ALGRQPNIEELNLE
-283 AAGVMLDEKGRLPV
+283 AAGLTLDEKGRIPV
-297 NEYGQTVVPHIF
+297 NEYGQTPVAHIF

-324 AMEEGRRA
+324 AMEDGRRA
-332 VSHALGLPVGESSNQ
+332 VSHALGLPVGDSLNQ

-358 ASIGLDEEQAS
+358 ASIGLDEEQAA

-397 LKLIADPSGKRLLG
+397 LKLIADPSGERLLG
-411 VQIVGEGATELIHL
+411 VQIVGEHATELIHL

-439 IDTIFSFPTFAEA
+439 IDSIFSFPTFAEG

-464 RKQDCTVADAA
+464 RKQQSPPQAA

>member
-1 MMSATAYDIVVVG
+1 MMPPNAYDIVVVG

-23 IQGAKAGKRVV
+23 IQGAKAGKKVV

-50 TIPSKTLRETALQY
+50 TIPSKTLRETALQF

-72 VFEGRLRQDVP
+72 VFEGRLRLDVP
-83 MSVLLHRLDE
+83 MAVLLHRLDE
-93 VVKAHECYMANQLAR
+93 VVKAHECYMADQLTR
-108 NGVTYRHGRAR
+108 NSVTYRHGRAR
-119 LLSPHEVQLEAVDG
+119 FLSPHEVELETIDG
-133 ACQTLLADTIV
+133 ACQALRADTIV

-154 PEIPIDH
+154 PEIPVDH
-161 EHILDSDSILSMI
+161 EHVLDSDSILSMI
-174 YLPRSLMVLGGG
+174 YLPRSLTVLGGG
-186 VIACEYAATFALL
+186 VIACEYASTFALL

-206 DRAKRPLAF
+206 DRAQRPLSFMDA
-215 LDKEIVDV
+215 EIVEV
-223 FQRSLEQQGGR
+223 FQRSIERQGGR
-234 FYVGQTVKEVA
+234 FYVGQTVKEVV

-251 VVATLANGMAVK
+251 VVARLANGMAVK

-269 ALGRQPNVEELNLE
+269 ALGRQPNIEELNLE
-283 AAGVMLDEKGRLPV
+283 AAGLTLDEKGRIPV
-297 NEYGQTVVPHIF
+297 NEYGQTPVAHIF

-324 AMEEGRRA
+324 AMEDGRRPA
-332 VSHALGLPVGESSNQ
+332 RHASGPPPRDSLNQ

-358 ASIGLDEEQAS
+358 ASIGLDEEQAA

-397 LKLIADPSGKRLLG
+397 LKLIADPSGERLLG
-411 VQIVGEGATELIHL
+411 VQIVGEHATELIHL

-439 IDTIFSFPTFAEA
+439 IDSIFSFPTFAEG

-464 RKQDCTVADAA
+464 RKRQSTTQAA